1 MITVV
6 ILLFLPTLLALTAWR
21 AWTLPQSLYGG
32 QRRLDPRHPWR
43 AAASLGLA
51 AMALIAGTS
60 WLLIAALQA
69 LLFSSTFV
77 EAILTLVRPVL
88 VFPLSCL
95 VFEWVLFYALERP
108 AVR

>member
-21 AWTLPQSLYGG
+21 AWTLPRLLHSG
-32 QRRLDPRHPWR
+32 QRRVDPRHPWR
-43 AAASLGLA
+43 AAVTLGLA
-51 AMALIAGTS
+51 AMALLAGTA
-60 WLLIAALQA
+60 WLLVAALQA
-69 LLFSSTFV
+69 LPLSPVTLQ
-77 EAILTLVRPVL
+77 ALLTLVRPML
-88 VFPLSCL
+88 VFPLLCL